1 MTDDNDEYMN
11 DKSDYALAIGDDR
24 NTDRMN
30 KAEEARFRARR
41 NELSAR
47 EITRHERFDERD
59 VEGAIRNINGND
71 AYSMDNRL

>member
-1 MTDDNDEYMN
+1 MN

-47 EITRHERFDERD
+47 QERNNE
-59 VEGAIRNINGND
+59 A
-71 AYSMDNRL
+71 